1 MKFKKTKTLL
11 TLFIAVCIC
20 ACALSVT
27 IAQTCIDTYA
37 ASKKYDAKKAKKNL
51 KYTYKKI
58 PEGIMVLCKNNNS
71 FDVKLDGT
79 VKFKDAANHT
89 LSTEKDSLETVS
101 AKKTAILYF
110 KAPLDANGD
119 IMKYAKYS
127 KSIKVSKPSKT
138 SYSGQIQC
146 STNTLATGFNL
157 SVYNNSP
164 KNLDIIRVSCVI
176 YDAKKNIVGYTKKY
190 VTCYEK
196 NTSVLETVAYPSHC
210 QNPDSV
216 KCYVDTAYKY

>member
-1 MKFKKTKTLL
+1 MKFKHTKTLL
-11 TLFIAVCIC
+11 TLFIAVCIG
-20 ACALSVT
+20 ACTFSAT
-27 IAQTCIDTYA
+27 IAHTCIDTYA

-89 LSTEKDSLETVS
+89 LSTEKDSLETVG

-119 IMKYAKYS
+119 IMKYAKYT
-127 KSIKVSKPSKT
+127 KAIKVSKPSKT
-138 SYSGQIQC
+138 SYASKIQC
-146 STNTLATGFNL
+146 TTNIQATGFNL
-157 SVYNNSP
+157 SVFNNSN
-164 KNLDIIRVSCVI
+164 KNLDIIRVSCVL
-176 YDAKKNIVGYTKKY
+176 YDANHNIVGYTKKF
-190 VTCYEK
+190 VTCYQK
-196 NTSVLETVAYPSHC
+196 NSSVLETVAYPYNC
-210 QNPDSV
+210 QNPASV